1 MKTLTEVFA
10 EDIVHG
16 GVAAAEAVVW
26 PYPCVL
32 FRAWQVS
39 EVLHAAGYAEDAI
52 IDQDPYDIPAPKRY
66 HRLRDIVAEA
76 AAGKRVVV
84 FDYSQGQRQRWMS
97 DIRVVTLITDD
108 SVEKV
113 QRRLAAAVVVKECLN
128 TP

>member
-1 MKTLTEVFA
+1 MKTLAEMFA
-10 EDIVHG
+10 DDIVRG
-16 GVAAAEAVVW
+16 GVAAAAVTEW
-26 PYPCVL
+26 PYPAVL

-39 EVLHAAGYAEDAI
+39 EVLHAAGYAEDAT

-66 HRLRDIVAEA
+66 YRLRDIVVEA
-76 AAGKRVVV
+76 AAGTRVVV

-108 SVEKV
+108 SLEKV